1 MSQVTVTI
9 SGSVHEVQETLRGLG
24 FLYGEPAASSAK
36 AEPLGAVER
45 ASKPAIKKAEVKK
58 AEVAPATPVVTPAP
72 QATPAATAAALGTKT
87 SRQMTISEMI
97 PAALKTVSKD
107 KLVELLKT
115 FGATKGGEI
124 KPADEERFIAALKIL
139 TAS

>member
-9 SGSVHEVQETLRGLG
+9 SGSVHEVQEAMLGLA
-24 FLYGEPAASSAK
+24 FLYGESVTVSESAK

-72 QATPAATAAALGTKT
+72 QATPAAAVLGTKT

-97 PAALKTVSKD
+97 PAALKRVSKD
-107 KLVELLKT
+107 KLVELLTT
-115 FGATKGGEI
+115 FGATKGSEI
-124 KPADEERFIAALKIL
+124 KPADEERFIAAITIL
-139 TAS
+139 TA